1 MTLEFRKVEKVDVCY
16 AIMARELLHK
26 KDVKSFQ
33 EFLLEYLKNKGLENA
48 NSYHN
53 WNDIRMTAYNSLF
66 VYCAERGLDSIL
78 EKLQKIKYF

>member
-1 MTLEFRKVEKVDVCY
+1 MVLEIRKDEKVDVYCEFL
-16 AIMARELLHK
+16 ARELLRK

-33 EFLLEYLKNKGLENA
+33 EFLLEYLKEKGFENA

-53 WNDIRMTAYNSLF
+53 WNDIRMTVYNSLF
-66 VYCAERGLDSIL
+66 VYCAERGLDSVL